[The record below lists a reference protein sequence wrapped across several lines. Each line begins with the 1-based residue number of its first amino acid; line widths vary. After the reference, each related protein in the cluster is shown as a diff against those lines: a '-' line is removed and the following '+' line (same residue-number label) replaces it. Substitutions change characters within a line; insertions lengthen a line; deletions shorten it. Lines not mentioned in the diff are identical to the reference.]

1 MEAHE
6 RLSKVT
12 ERWIRQGLGEEVSDI
27 QVRAKEL
34 HTQLALPDVITNF
47 EVPEVQMLRSLSGR
61 HWVVDCLSR
70 ALVVDHDRG
79 RRKRVDVLFDITRW
93 LRCGAL
99 LDGLMVV

>member
-1 MEAHE
+1 MKAHE
-6 RLSKVT
+6 RLSEIT
-12 ERWIRQGLGEEVSDI
+12 ERRIRQGLGEEVSDI